1 MLSLERV
8 YRQVFEQK
16 SLGAWANKFRER
28 DFKGKPNFDT
38 LGFPL
43 MCFFVGA
50 LRKHAGGMFLAS
62 DRSGY
67 AARGELVEG
76 LYLPNFLPFFP
87 QGKKVTPPLHLQI
100 RFAEIRR
107 HVRAGVGIRPC
118 GAKDENFLS
127 QTRLPYEGS
136 CQPQG

>member
-1 MLSLERV
+1 
-8 YRQVFEQK
+8 
-16 SLGAWANKFRER
+16 
-28 DFKGKPNFDT
+28 
-38 LGFPL
+38 
-43 MCFFVGA
+43 
-50 LRKHAGGMFLAS
+50 MFLAS

-67 AARGELVEG
+67 AARREVSKNAYGSDTFFVGALRKHACGMFLASDRRSCAPRRELVEG

-107 HVRAGVGIRPC
+107 HVRADVGIRPC
-118 GAKDENFLS
+118 GTKDENFLS